1 MSFLQQVN
9 TPWKMQFFMF
19 LKLPAAWFMGV
30 RVKSCTAEA
39 SEVSLPFRWRS
50 QNPFRSTYF
59 AAQCGAAEMS
69 TGLLAMAHIQGEKK
83 VSMLV
88 THIEAEFYKKA
99 DKTLIFTCNEGALMK
114 EAVQKAIETGEG
126 QTFRATSTGTLPDGQ
141 IASKVY
147 VLWSFKVK
155 N

>member
-1 MSFLQQVN
+1 
-9 TPWKMQFFMF
+9 MF

-30 RVKSCTAEA
+30 RVKSCTT
-39 SEVSLPFRWRS
+39 EVCEVKLPYGWRS

-59 AAQCGAAEMS
+59 AAQCAAAEMS
-69 TGLLAMAHIQGEKK
+69 TGLMALAHIQGETP

-88 THIEAEFYKKA
+88 THIEAEFHKKA
-99 DKTLIFTCNEGALMK
+99 DSTLVFTCKDGALLK
-114 EAVQKAIETGEG
+114 EVIQKAIETREG
-126 QTFRATSTGTLPDGQ
+126 QTFRATSVGTLPDGQ

-155 N
+155 K